1 LHSEV
6 FHGQRVYTYTE
17 DLRYSY
23 ENLVENLKE
32 EDHLEDLST
41 DGSLS
46 QWVFKYI
53 GWKNV
58 DWIHLAEN
66 RYEGQSLF

>member
-1 LHSEV
+1 M
-6 FHGQRVYTYTE
+6 G

-23 ENLVENLKE
+23 EILVENLKE
-32 EDHLEDLST
+32 EDHLEGLST
-41 DGSLS
+41 DGSLLS

-53 GWKNV
+53 GWKDV

-66 RYEGQSLF
+66 RDEGQSLGNTVMNLWVS